1 MFEFLKTYNSIEV
14 WTLIVAIAT
23 FIVTCLANRYNRKSD
38 KRRISQELRRKK
50 ALLDAMNNEYFSMG
64 VDHTVADKLRTDK
77 WLLEAEIKQLKN
89 DL

>member
-1 MFEFLKTYNSIEV
+1 MVEWKEYITVENL
-14 WTLIVAIAT
+14 TLIVAIAT
-23 FIVTCLANRYNRKSD
+23 FIVTCLAYRYNRKSD
-38 KRRISQELRRKK
+38 KRRIRQELERKK
-50 ALLDAMNNEYFSMG
+50 AQLDEMNDGFFMMG